1 MMQRVLSSIG
11 LCVLSSIVLSFVVLC
26 VMTIGNTPA
35 RAAAADLHDLDQV
48 MGLLAMRRHGRVEF
62 IEQQFLAVLN
72 HPLESS
78 GELRYDAP
86 DRLEKRTLKPRVE
99 TLLLS
104 GQVLTVERAGHLRV
118 MDLHAY
124 PQVLPFIES
133 IRATLAGDRKALERL
148 FKLDFAGNVSRW
160 TLTLQPLESKVKQSV
175 SQVRIEGA
183 QDQLLKVEIRQPD
196 GDRSL
201 MTLRPSTLP

>member
-1 MMQRVLSSIG
+1 MQRGLSLI
-11 LCVLSSIVLSFVVLC
+11 VLC
-26 VMTIGNTPA
+26 VCCVIGNTST
-35 RAAAADLHDLDQV
+35 RAAAADLRDLDQI
-48 MGLLAMRRHGRVEF
+48 MGRLAMRQHGRVEF
-62 IEQQFLAVLN
+62 IEQQFLAVLS
-72 HPLESS
+72 HPIESS

-104 GQVLTVERAGHLRV
+104 GEELTVERAHSRRV

-124 PQVLPFIES
+124 PQVLPFVES

-148 FKLDFAGNVSRW
+148 FRVDFTGSVSRW
-160 TLTLQPLESKVKQSV
+160 SLTLVPLESKVKQSV